1 MCRVIGERESSYAGR
16 KMENE
21 RVVGMRGQRNG
32 KKDEDSE
39 RGGGGIDQS
48 GRVEFAKMEE

>member
-39 RGGGGIDQS
+39 RGGEGEGKGD
-48 GRVEFAKMEE
+48 